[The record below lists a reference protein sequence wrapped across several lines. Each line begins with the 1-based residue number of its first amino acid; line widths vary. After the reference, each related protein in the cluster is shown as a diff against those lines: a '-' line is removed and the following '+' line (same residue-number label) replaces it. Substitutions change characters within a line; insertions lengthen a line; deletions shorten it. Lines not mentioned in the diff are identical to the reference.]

1 MRPPLPNPQ
10 TNKTVVRLNL
20 SGNDFTAVG
29 AGHLAEALSAPGCT
43 LRELVLAGN
52 PLSDAGITALG
63 SMLG

>member
-1 MRPPLPNPQ
+1 M
-10 TNKTVVRLNL
+10 VRLNL

-29 AGHLAEALSAPGCT
+29 AGHLAEALTAPGCT